1 MNSYIKKLSA
11 SNLGKTNTNDHYWV
25 VPANASPLTFYGINP
40 KLKLEKIEITHHD
53 GTSGKKYKTRL
64 HWGKKP
70 KLPYPKGEWRIARVR
85 DFFEDNKLD
94 FDQLKTT
101 KSFYLFDNNSH
112 PDFFYLNDEEKKIGK
127 TIPIENVRKFKNFFY
142 KTDSISRIKIGII
155 DTIEDLSLNSQN
167 LLLKTIEELP
177 KSSYLF
183 IISNNPV
190 NILKTIKSRCAFFYV
205 NSLCKSD
212 FNKFI
217 CDEYKDKSE
226 EELQFINNISF
237 GSPRMA
243 ENIIKNNI
251 FVFYKN
257 LLNDLINSDGHLNLR
272 ENIVDALNAKGNIFL
287 ISVMDLIINDLIQ
300 KTIFYI
306 EHQNYID
313 YTLDKE
319 KELIQKISNNKNTK
333 QIIDLQSQINKNM
346 HLAHEVNLN
355 KSDVLIASLKELSGI

>member
-1 MNSYIKKLSA
+1 MINSLINQKYFLSQKLQKEIFAIICTKKI
-11 SNLGKTNTNDHYWV
+11 NTIIIGGPKGLGKRNFV
-25 VPANASPLTFYGINP
+25 
-40 KLKLEKIEITHHD
+40 LKLAKFILCNLEITKEIN
-53 GTSGKKYKTRL
+53 S
-64 HWGKKP
+64 
-70 KLPYPKGEWRIARVR
+70 E
-85 DFFEDNKLD
+85 FFEDNKLD
-94 FDQLKTT
+94 IDQLKTT

-183 IISNNPV
+183 IISNNPG
-190 NILKTIKSRCAFFYV
+190 NILETIKSRCAFFYV

-237 GSPRMA
+237 GSPGMA

-251 FVFYKN
+251 FVFYKS
-257 LLNDLINSDGHLNLR
+257 LLDDLINSTRHLNLK
-272 ENIVDALNAKGNIFL
+272 ENVVEAFNAKDNIFL
-287 ISVMDLIINDLIQ
+287 INVMNLVINDLIQ

-319 KELIQKISNNKNTK
+319 KELIQKISNNNNTK
-333 QIIDLQSQINKNM
+333 QIVDLHSQINKNM
-346 HLAHEVNLN
+346 HLAHVVNLN
-355 KSDVLIASLKELSGI
+355 KSDVLIASLKGLSGI